1 VCGVLERRKDEAVT
15 LRIRR
20 LAILLLLGA
29 CINVTLAMAFIWLDW
44 VIIGSGRTYP
54 FHGTTYEVQTTR
66 GLTVLHWWPMSLT
79 RADAESGQP
88 PAWSRLH
95 QVPRPFASADFTK
108 MRAMPPARV
117 EFAAGWPR
125 RSLLYEYDWPL
136 SGPNSEMFVVRSGIE
151 LPARDISTVR
161 RKRHHP
167 RAIPLRVIPAG
178 FAANTLLFALVAG
191 MAWFVPLAARR
202 ACRRRKGRCIQCGYS
217 RAGLSPDSRCPECGA
232 HASEVR
238 KTVH

>member
-1 VCGVLERRKDEAVT
+1 VCISSTEGIAGEGAAFERRKGEAVIR
-15 LRIRR
+15 RIRR

-29 CINVTLAMAFIWLDW
+29 CINVALAMAFIWLDW

-108 MRAMPPARV
+108 MRAIAARTRGV
-117 EFAAGWPR
+117 RGRLAA
-125 RSLLYEYDWPL
+125 S
-136 SGPNSEMFVVRSGIE
+136 IT
-151 LPARDISTVR
+151 A
-161 RKRHHP
+161 
-167 RAIPLRVIPAG
+167 LRV
-178 FAANTLLFALVAG
+178 
-191 MAWFVPLAARR
+191 
-202 ACRRRKGRCIQCGYS
+202 
-217 RAGLSPDSRCPECGA
+217 
-232 HASEVR
+232 
-238 KTVH
+238 